1 MKLVVLM
8 ESPLIQNF
16 RQLLGDQIDVIEFER
31 LSNSNFEDV
40 ISVFTKVSTVLDHKL
55 LEKFPNLK
63 FIGIPATGLD
73 LIDGDYCVKKNIKIF
88 SLRDNEATR
97 IISSFTSTPE
107 IVFWHLISLM
117 RKSHS
122 AAKKVQEGHWD
133 RNLFVGNNL
142 KGSCLGI
149 LGYGRIGKVVA
160 QIGESFGM
168 KVAYYDRNLNESDDK
183 FKKCETPEEL
193 IAFSNVMSIN
203 ISASIDNALFLDSR
217 KLTFIK
223 KNPFYLINTSRG
235 LVVDE
240 EAIIYNL
247 KSGSLAGYATDVLSG
262 EGSTDGDW
270 LKNSP
275 ICKALMDM
283 ELNVLITPHIGG
295 ATFENITSAEIYIFR
310 QLKKVM
316 LNESF

>member
-1 MKLVVLM
+1 M
-8 ESPLIQNF
+8 F
-16 RQLLGDQIDVIEFER
+16 
-31 LSNSNFEDV
+31 
-40 ISVFTKVSTVLDHKL
+40 
-55 LEKFPNLK
+55 
-63 FIGIPATGLD
+63 
-73 LIDGDYCVKKNIKIF
+73 
-88 SLRDNEATR
+88 
-97 IISSFTSTPE
+97 
-107 IVFWHLISLM
+107 
-117 RKSHS
+117 
-122 AAKKVQEGHWD
+122 
-133 RNLFVGNNL
+133 
-142 KGSCLGI
+142 
-149 LGYGRIGKVVA
+149 
-160 QIGESFGM
+160 
-168 KVAYYDRNLNESDDK
+168 
-183 FKKCETPEEL
+183 
-193 IAFSNVMSIN
+193 
-203 ISASIDNALFLDSR
+203 DNALFLDSR

-240 EAIIYNL
+240 EAIVYNL
-247 KSGSLAGYATDVLSG
+247 KSGSLSGYATDVLSG